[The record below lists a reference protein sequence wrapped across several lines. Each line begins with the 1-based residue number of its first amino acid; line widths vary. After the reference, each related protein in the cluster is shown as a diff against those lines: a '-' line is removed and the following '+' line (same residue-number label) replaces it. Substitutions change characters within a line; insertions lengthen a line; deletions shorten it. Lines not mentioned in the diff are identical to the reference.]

1 MTTSTQAMNNV
12 NKVQTPTAGNKPK
25 QGKQESELNFNDL
38 FSSAMGQSAPN
49 AQLNSIE
56 NQLRESLYKQDK
68 PKKSSDSTANAEAA
82 QAAQTAVWA
91 QRNWMQTTPVQQAAP
106 PAAVMNT
113 EPVKQ
118 AAAPE
123 SAPRATEKTADKI
136 TEKVTENKTESKA
149 STSDT
154 TKTADAP
161 TTAQNSA
168 APETANEAANEAA
181 NKAASGSKQDT
192 QISLVSNTI
201 PSAAQEKPL
210 DGKTGLAAELPLST
224 STGSKPADL
233 PATTPGTEQNTLTEQ
248 AGADKTR
255 PDIKTTAQLK
265 AEAALS
271 NSTVQVRNDSAAT
284 ANVAAATGN
293 SNAVAAQLAPQIA
306 PQIAQQAQA
315 MGEGF
320 GDEGLKVGQ
329 KILAA
334 GSLQSSN
341 TGTGIAA
348 GTNGLTSATGIA
360 QQALIKTPV
369 NQPGFA
375 KELGQTVQWAIGK
388 NLSTVDIR
396 VNPESFGPMNMR
408 LVQKGQQVQLVIRT
422 QDEASANLLTQALGG
437 LKEVLAQNGLQLN
450 QVQIQHGNTPTP
462 QGQGNQGQ
470 AQFEQNRQQGQN
482 NGQRSGG
489 GDNEQ
494 QDSGTPAAASRKP
507 EGKLD
512 LFA

>member
-38 FSSAMGQSAPN
+38 FSSALGQSAPN

-68 PKKSSDSTANAEAA
+68 PNKSSDSTANAEAA

-91 QRNWMQTTPVQQAAP
+91 QRNWMQATPVQQATP
-106 PAAVMNT
+106 PAAVMKT

-118 AAAPE
+118 ASAPE
-123 SAPRATEKTADKI
+123 NAPRATEKATEKTAEKI
-136 TEKVTENKTESKA
+136 TDKVAENSTESKT

-161 TTAQNSA
+161 TTAKNST
-168 APETANEAANEAA
+168 APEAANEAA
-181 NKAASGSKQDT
+181 SSSKQDT

-201 PSAAQEKPL
+201 ASAAQEKPL

-248 AGADKTR
+248 TGVDKTR
-255 PDIKTTAQLK
+255 PDIKTTAQFK

-284 ANVAAATGN
+284 ANIAAATGN

-375 KELGQTVQWAIGK
+375 KEIGQTVQWAIGK

-450 QVQIQHGNTPTP
+450 QVQIQHGNTPNL

-470 AQFEQNRQQGQN
+470 AQFEQNRQQGQGDG

-494 QDSGTPAAASRKP
+494 QDSSTPAAASRKP